1 VFSAYL
7 KFLDMIATALRKAH
21 NIESLRYD
29 GTMNSRKRELA
40 RTAFHVAAPDI
51 PMLVTA
57 SAGGIGLNHLN
68 HYNTITT
75 IPLQLLPLV
84 SILFN

>member
-21 NIESLRYD
+21 NIEALRYD
-29 GTMNSRKRELA
+29 GAMNSRKRELA

-57 SAGGIGLNHLN
+57 GAGGIGLNHLN